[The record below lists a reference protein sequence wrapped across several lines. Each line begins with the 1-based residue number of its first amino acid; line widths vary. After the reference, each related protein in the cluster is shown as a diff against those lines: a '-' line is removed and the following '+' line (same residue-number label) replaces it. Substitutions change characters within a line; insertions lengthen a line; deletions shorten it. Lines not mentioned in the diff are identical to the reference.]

1 MKLMQLIICLN
12 LKKETGKSGNNDGR
26 DVETVAKSKYLSN
39 LWRTFE
45 MLLINCGINLI
56 LAWCTKFLILP
67 SNNLNQAAT
76 FTITNAH
83 LYVSV
88 VTLST
93 EDNAKLLQQLKCFKI
108 C

>member
-1 MKLMQLIICLN
+1 M
-12 LKKETGKSGNNDGR
+12 
-26 DVETVAKSKYLSN
+26 
-39 LWRTFE
+39 
-45 MLLINCGINLI
+45 INCEINFI
-56 LAWCTKFLILP
+56 LDWCAKFVILP

-76 FTITNAH
+76 FAITNAH